1 MAFSRMFPL
10 FGVAIAPGMLVGC
23 CCCCMLVASDSRWSV
38 LVDICWWWFVW
49 CSAALVEAFRLI
61 AVKLPADVPGRL
73 TAEVGECSSV
83 ELVDGIDM
91 LILLAII
98 IAELRFFTWGPA
110 APPTMAIAC
119 VPVFELEAM
128 ALSKSNVV
136 CG

>member
-1 MAFSRMFPL
+1 M
-10 FGVAIAPGMLVGC
+10 GC
-23 CCCCMLVASDSRWSV
+23 CCCCCMFVANDSRWSV

-61 AVKLPADVPGRL
+61 AVKLPDDEAEVPGI
-73 TAEVGECSSV
+73 TFVGEWSRV

-98 IAELRFFTWGPA
+98 IAELRFLTWGPA

-136 CG
+136 CVVWIVAEEGAL